1 MINSKGPIIR
11 VYKHPWLLVRL
22 AKILPPLFHNLP
34 LDTNKC
40 SRYNKYIA
48 TNRVVRSVK
57 GMDVLDYKR
66 KIIEMLDNA
75 DDRRLRLIYIYIKAI
90 LGLN

>member
-1 MINSKGPIIR
+1 
-11 VYKHPWLLVRL
+11 
-22 AKILPPLFHNLP
+22 
-34 LDTNKC
+34 
-40 SRYNKYIA
+40 
-48 TNRVVRSVK
+48 
-57 GMDVLDYKR
+57 MDVLDYKR